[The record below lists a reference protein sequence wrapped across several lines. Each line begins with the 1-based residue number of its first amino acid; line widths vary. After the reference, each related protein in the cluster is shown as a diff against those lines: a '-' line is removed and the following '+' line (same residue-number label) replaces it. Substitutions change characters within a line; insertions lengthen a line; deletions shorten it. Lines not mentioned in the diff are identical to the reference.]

1 MDMLY
6 QTTKDHES
14 LRQAIREFA
23 ENEIKPIAFALDQN
37 NEFPDEIVKKIG
49 ENNWMGLPYSK
60 KDGGAGLDVISYAI
74 AVEELSRGRWR
85 GRSYFI
91 CTYLAWSIS
100 GRSIWNKRAKR
111 KVFSAHGKR

>member
-1 MDMLY
+1 MLY

-49 ENNWMGLPYSK
+49 ENNWMDCLIQK
-60 KDGGAGLDVISYAI
+60 KMEVPD
-74 AVEELSRGRWR
+74 
-85 GRSYFI
+85 
-91 CTYLAWSIS
+91 
-100 GRSIWNKRAKR
+100 
-111 KVFSAHGKR
+111 